1 MSRRYVPVA
10 QRRAQEV
17 RAAAQAQAQN
27 AAQKLYDDRE
37 ERVHALLEEAKT
49 IAGKDTPMFA
59 RWLDDNKVGNYGDR
73 TKLES
78 RVEDLESQVED
89 LESQVEALE
98 SHKDSF
104 EEISF
109 SVHGSSI
116 LDRSVVEIWNSASTL
131 ERIQIEDFFKG
142 FLASRVGVAR

>member
-89 LESQVEALE
+89 LESRVEELE

>member
-1 MSRRYVPVA
+1 
-10 QRRAQEV
+10 
-17 RAAAQAQAQN
+17 
-27 AAQKLYDDRE
+27 
-37 ERVHALLEEAKT
+37 
-49 IAGKDTPMFA
+49 MFA

>member
-89 LESQVEALE
+89 LESRVEELE

-116 LDRSVVEIWNSASTL
+116 LDRSVVEIWNSASML

>member
-10 QRRAQEV
+10 QRRTQDV
-17 RAAAQAQAQN
+17 RAAAQAEKEQAQN

-49 IAGKDTPMFA
+49 IAGEDTPMVT
-59 RWLDDNKVGNYGDR
+59 RWLDDNKVENYGDR
-73 TKLES
+73 TELES
-78 RVEDLESQVED
+78 RVEE
-89 LESQVEALE
+89 LE

-109 SVHGSSI
+109 SVHGSSF
-116 LDRSVVEIWNSASTL
+116 LDRSVVEIWDSASMM

-142 FLASRVGVAR
+142 FLAARTVAV

>member
-78 RVEDLESQVED
+78 RVEDLESRVE
-89 LESQVEALE
+89 ELE